1 MTENNEYKSIFISG
15 NNDLSEKQ
23 FIQYYL
29 PIITELIK
37 DDNIYFNISDDDGCS
52 EMTQILLN
60 NNIKNKNKVSVYCI
74 GDTPK
79 HYVSDRFLC
88 FSGFKTIEERNAAM
102 TFASTTDLHVI
113 IPGKGNSAVKDNLC
127 RRNEPEYNYMK
138 HFINGNIGFWQM
150 FFQSENLDEEINERE
165 EVIDETEA

>member
-29 PIITELIK
+29 PIITELAK

-60 NNIKNKNKVSVYCI
+60 SIIKNKNKVSVYCI

-79 HYVSDRFLC
+79 HYISDSFLC
-88 FSGFKTIEERNAAM
+88 FYGFKTMEERNAAM
-102 TFASTTDLHVI
+102 TFASTTDLHI
-113 IPGKGNSAVKDNLC
+113 ILPGKGNSAVKDNLC
-127 RRNEPEYNYMK
+127 RRNEPEYDFMK
-138 HFINGNIGFWQM
+138 YFLNGNTGFWQM
-150 FFQSENLDEEINERE
+150 FYESDNVEESKITLDIDDIN
-165 EVIDETEA
+165 